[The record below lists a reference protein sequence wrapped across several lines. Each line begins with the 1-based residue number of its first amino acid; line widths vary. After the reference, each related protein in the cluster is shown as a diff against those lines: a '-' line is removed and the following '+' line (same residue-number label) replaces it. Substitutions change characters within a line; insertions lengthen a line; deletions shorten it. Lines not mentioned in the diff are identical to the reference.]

1 MIARVCHLEWLLGS
15 ILSNK
20 PYMFEAFI
28 WLMKSFFLTC
38 RKITFI
44 RKEWVLISHLSVLIC
59 NSHDTLNDQYQLYQT
74 VRTELKRL
82 FILYSRDHKF
92 VVFCFALL
100 LPQILD
106 YFQNQGQFWNL
117 LVLTISKHPLLVQF
131 DQVLAEIFEVK
142 EIWYHFLIL
151 MTMDFTERKIIE
163 IWTFCVKSN
172 W

>member
-1 MIARVCHLEWLLGS
+1 
-15 ILSNK
+15 
-20 PYMFEAFI
+20 
-28 WLMKSFFLTC
+28 MKIFCSE
-38 RKITFI
+38 I
-44 RKEWVLISHLSVLIC
+44 RKTERIVILDEQIQFFMPKKGYLQQFDIWTLLFK
-59 NSHDTLNDQYQLYQT
+59 NSNNIWSSKSE
-74 VRTELKRL
+74 R
-82 FILYSRDHKF
+82 IYSRDHKF

-142 EIWYHFLIL
+142 DTWYHFLIL
-151 MTMDFTERKIIE
+151 MTMDLTERKIIE